1 MIFRYEKTLTIS
13 DILILY
19 LLVLQGVHTHFNVN
33 RDTDAYMKSF
43 Y

>member
-1 MIFRYEKTLTIS
+1 MTFRYEKTVTIS

-33 RDTDAYMKSF
+33 RDTDDYIKSI